1 MPGAAP
7 FGKVEGKYTT
17 FSPIRTVKNGV
28 GAEKEERDGTDEP
41 GTG

>member
-7 FGKVEGKYTT
+7 FGKVEGNYTT
-17 FSPIRTVKNGV
+17 FFPNRMVKDGTR
-28 GAEKEERDGTDEP
+28 AEKEERDGTDEP